1 MQSNQNSSPVRL
13 ALVGAGIFAR
23 DAHVPSLL
31 RLPESFELVAVY
43 SRTEASAT
51 ALAQAIPHPV
61 KIYTDLT
68 KLLADDEIEAVDIVL
83 PIDVIPA
90 VVTQALASGKH
101 VLSEKPIAGD
111 VATGRRMIEAYVH
124 RDQQVWVV
132 GENYRYEE
140 AYLQAAALVQSGAI
154 GRVVTCHLAHYAPIL
169 PSSKYYHSA
178 WRRSGT
184 FPGGY
189 ILDGGI
195 HQVAILRMIIGEV
208 AEVSAVL
215 SQVLPDLPP
224 ADTISATLRFA
235 NGALGTY
242 LASYAVGAPWPPH
255 LHIVGDQGA
264 IRVLRGEIELT
275 KQGTTQTL
283 KYPAFDGVQKE
294 LAAFAATIRTGEPH
308 RNPPDEALC
317 DLAIIEAML
326 QAAASGQKT
335 EVSNQKSEDRNQK
348 PEAQINSVL

>member
-1 MQSNQNSSPVRL
+1 MQANHTSSPVRL
-13 ALVGAGIFAR
+13 AIIGAGIFAR

-31 RLPESFELVAVY
+31 RLPELFEIVAVY
-43 SRTEASAT
+43 SRTVASAT
-51 ALAQAIPHPV
+51 ALAQAISHPV
-61 KIYTDLT
+61 KIYTDLAQ
-68 KLLADDEIEAVDIVL
+68 LLADDEIEAVDIVL
-83 PIDVIPA
+83 PIDVMPE

-111 VATGRRMIEAYVH
+111 VSTGQRLLEAYT
-124 RDQQVWVV
+124 RRKQQVWVV

-140 AYLQAAALVQSGAI
+140 AYLQAAALVRNGAI
-154 GRVVTCHLAHYAPIL
+154 GRLVTCHLAHYAPIL

-215 SQVLPDLPP
+215 TQVLPDLPP
-224 ADTISATLRFA
+224 ADTISATLHFK
-235 NGALGTY
+235 NGTLGTY

-264 IRVLRGEIELT
+264 LRVLRGEIELT

-294 LAAFAATIRTGEPH
+294 LAAFATSIRTGEPH
-308 RNPPDEALC
+308 RNPPEEALG

-326 QAAASGQKT
+326 QAAASGRT
-335 EVSNQKSEDRNQK
+335 TVVSGQ
-348 PEAQINSVL
+348 